1 MRRITRLISARDC
14 QTLANA
20 QEQEE
25 DIKRKSSCNPM
36 NYRTKQMIRAERQ
49 GFEPWVPVRV
59 QRFSRPSRSTT
70 PASFPVVF
78 DSVQNYYFFLI
89 HTPYPGN
96 FLPTIFVTTDKE
108 LIDSNV
114 FSVVYMK
121 IIL

>member
-1 MRRITRLISARDC
+1 MPEKEIVLQPIGLQDE
-14 QTLANA
+14 TLF
-20 QEQEE
+20 E
-25 DIKRKSSCNPM
+25 
-36 NYRTKQMIRAERQ
+36 AERQ

-78 DSVQNYYFFLI
+78 DSAQNYYFFLN
-89 HTPYPGN
+89 HASFPGN
-96 FLPTIFVTTDKE
+96 FLPTIFVTTDKG